1 MKTLETME
9 TITRILSLS
18 FDSNKDKIIS
28 YNYTVVIRRKN
39 YFCVID
45 FNKGK
50 FRILIDGNL
59 IFEESII
66 DFIAIEKTFNTCKC
80 FTEDDELNIHD
91 FGNEIF
97 EIWEKII
104 VTI

>member
-9 TITRILSLS
+9 TITRILKLS
-18 FDSNKDKIIS
+18 FDSNKDKIIT

-39 YFCVID
+39 CFCVID

-59 IFEESII
+59 IFEESIA
-66 DFIAIEKTFNTCKC
+66 DFESIQKALSNFWNKK
-80 FTEDDELNIHD
+80 FTEDDEFAFHD
-91 FGNEIF
+91 LGNTIA

-104 VTI
+104 S

>member
-9 TITRILSLS
+9 TITRILKLS
-18 FDSNKDKIIS
+18 FDSNKDKIIT

-39 YFCVID
+39 CFCVID

-66 DFIAIEKTFNTCKC
+66 DFTAIQKTFNTC

-104 VTI
+104 S